1 MKFEDYPIEIAPL
14 PKDEGGGYLVTV
26 PDLPGCIADGDTIES
41 AVAEARDA
49 FEAWARA
56 EREDA
61 GTLPAPGTAYEKSSR
76 KEGAYETATNEAMA
90 SVLAHKHGS
99 ARAESDEPAEPGD
112 SPSRLKSARRA
123 PSVAR
128 AGSGKPVTPN
138 RNARAVSAKNTHSG
152 G

>member
-1 MKFEDYPIEIAPL
+1 MKFEAYPIEIAPL

-41 AVAEARDA
+41 AVVEARDA

-61 GTLPAPGTAYEKSSR
+61 GALPAPGMAYGRLSR
-76 KEGAYETATNEAMA
+76 KEGAYETARDEASA
-90 SVLAHKHGS
+90 SVLAYRRGL
-99 ARAESDEPAEPGD
+99 ARAESGEPAEPGD
-112 SPSRLKSARRA
+112 SPSRLKSARWA
-123 PSVAR
+123 PSVAG
-128 AGSGKPVTPN
+128 AGSGKPAAPN
-138 RNARAVSAKNTHSG
+138 RSAQAVAAKNTHSG

>member
-1 MKFEDYPIEIAPL
+1 MKFEDYRIEIAPL

-61 GTLPAPGTAYEKSSR
+61 GALPAPGTAYERLPR
-76 KEGAYETATNEAMA
+76 KEGACETARNESIA
-90 SVLAHKHGS
+90 SVPAHKHGS
-99 ARAESDEPAEPGD
+99 ARAKSDEPAEPGD

-123 PSVAR
+123 PSVAG
-128 AGSGKPVTPN
+128 AGSGEPTTPN
-138 RNARAVSAKNTHSG
+138 RNAQAVSAKNTNSG

>member
-61 GTLPAPGTAYEKSSR
+61 GALPAPGTAYERLPR
-76 KEGAYETATNEAMA
+76 KEGAYETARSEAIA
-90 SVLAHKHGS
+90 FVLAYRRGS
-99 ARAESDEPAEPGD
+99 ARAESGEPAEPGD
-112 SPSRLKSARRA
+112 SPSRLKSVRRA
-123 PSVAR
+123 PSVAG
-128 AGSGKPVTPN
+128 AGRGKPAAPN
-138 RNARAVSAKNTHSG
+138 RNAPAVSAKNTHSG

>member
-1 MKFEDYPIEIAPL
+1 MKFEDYTIESAPL

-61 GTLPAPGTAYEKSSR
+61 GALPAPGTAYERLPR
-76 KEGAYETATNEAMA
+76 KEGAYETSRSEAIA
-90 SVLAHKHGS
+90 SVLAYRRGS
-99 ARAESDEPAEPGD
+99 ARAESDDPAEPGD
-112 SPSRLKSARRA
+112 SPSRLKSARRT
-123 PSVAR
+123 PSVAG
-128 AGSGKPVTPN
+128 AGGGKAAAPN
-138 RNARAVSAKNTHSG
+138 RSAQAVSAKNTHSSG
-152 G
+152 